1 MTTVKSLPKPQS
13 YTDSD
18 LMYIKGATLITDF
31 IHITL
36 PFINFMQHHATSTSC
51 IQHEHHTTSTSCNTC
66 LTNIGGSFYKEKKVN
81 KHDQ

>member
-36 PFINFMQHHATSTSC
+36 PFINFIQHHATSTSC
-51 IQHEHHTTSTSCNTC
+51 MQHEHH
-66 LTNIGGSFYKEKKVN
+66 IGGSFYKEKKVN